1 MLGIQTGNRRGFRFG
16 SKGGFF
22 GKGGLDE
29 GTVTKAMEQVTGRAP
44 SATFLALAGISVIGS
59 LALYLAGKREQAI
72 FVGLWPL
79 ALLTIGNY
87 NKMVKLLGSEGR

>member
-1 MLGIQTGNRRGFRFG
+1 MLGIHTTRHQRGFMG
-16 SKGGFF
+16 NFF
-22 GKGGLDE
+22 GKGGLGE
-29 GTVTKAMEQVTGRAP
+29 GRVTKAMEQVTGRAP
-44 SATFLALAGISVIGS
+44 SATYLTLAGISVLGS

-87 NKMVKLLGSEGR
+87 NKMVKLFGSHGR